1 MGRLCG
7 GWVERRLISLR
18 GRFNPAPPRH
28 RYVYLA
34 YWAFL
39 QTAWLTS
46 PCGGGHRHGGYD
58 ARQFAGLA
66 QRQSIGLPNR
76 GYGFDSRAWLHCGY
90 WYIRCSSMP
99 RPSGNRRAKGGVL
112 KRMQE
117 YAHVIFAAPVP
128 GVCPICAIRHAA
140 DQPHN
145 CESAYYRMRF
155 RRRYGRGVTWQDACA
170 HCADKVRETERRK
183 HGSLD

>member
-1 MGRLCG
+1 MCTWHTGHSSEPHG
-7 GWVERRLISLR
+7 M
-18 GRFNPAPPRH
+18 
-28 RYVYLA
+28 
-34 YWAFL
+34 
-39 QTAWLTS
+39 TS
-46 PCGGGHRHGGYD
+46 PCGGGHRQGGCD

-99 RPSGNRRAKGGVL
+99 RPSGNRRAKGGTL
-112 KRMQE
+112 ERMQE

-128 GVCPICAIRHAA
+128 GVCPICAIKHAA

-170 HCADKVRETERRK
+170 HCTDKVREMERRK